1 MITIISQV
9 RCTGYL
15 VCLLS
20 IRHVPETHPAIRAA
34 ITSTPHTAGT
44 TPATSTCVPTC
55 TFTHRHA
62 LNACIHLCVDVG
74 WSFCNAGYSYKTCE
88 CIMPQCND
96 IPWLRSILVCV
107 VTWVMVSDGCG
118 VCVGVLR
125 GRVLCWCELSWSL
138 AVDVTRSGTE
148 LVEWSAWVKSRA
160 VSKVLRA
167 VVGGWWWVGAVVIEY
182 MEGKT
187 ETKEKQWK

>member
-1 MITIISQV
+1 MIAIISQV
-9 RCTGYL
+9 RYTGYL

-20 IRHVPETHPAIRAA
+20 IRHVPETHPAIRTA

-55 TFTHRHA
+55 TYTHRHA
-62 LNACIHLCVDVG
+62 LNACIYTSVWMWGGVFVMLGIIRH
-74 WSFCNAGYSYKTCE
+74 E

>member
-1 MITIISQV
+1 MIAIISQV
-9 RCTGYL
+9 RYTGYL

-20 IRHVPETHPAIRAA
+20 IRHVPETHPAIRTA

-55 TFTHRHA
+55 TYTHRHA
-62 LNACIHLCVDVG
+62 LNACIYTSVWMWGGVFVMLGIIRH
-74 WSFCNAGYSYKTCE
+74 E

-118 VCVGVLR
+118 VCVGEIVLVWAVMITSCGCYQEWNR
-125 GRVLCWCELSWSL
+125 TSGVVSMSEVESSFQSVESCCWWLMMSWCS
-138 AVDVTRSGTE
+138 VY
-148 LVEWSAWVKSRA
+148 WVY
-160 VSKVLRA
+160 
-167 VVGGWWWVGAVVIEY
+167 GG
-182 MEGKT
+182 
-187 ETKEKQWK
+187 